1 MLIEKE
7 PVSRI
12 KIDKEGNIV
21 EIEHF
26 SDGKKKACIYCK
38 KLTKK
43 RILGSPECKE
53 CIEYGYE
60 KCSKCE
66 YGFKAQTFHC
76 NGNDLED
83 HFTSYTACAM
93 IDHMGNKRDKPNF
106 EYKPS
111 AWYVNPIE
119 RKKCFK

>member
-21 EIEHF
+21 KIKHF
-26 SDGKKKACIYCK
+26 SDRKNKKCIYCGE
-38 KLTKK
+38 LTKK
-43 RILGSPECKE
+43 RVLGFPECEE
-53 CIEYGYE
+53 CTEYGYE
-60 KCSKCE
+60 KCGKCKF
-66 YGFKAQTFHC
+66 GFKAQTFHC

-93 IDHMGNKRDKPNF
+93 IDYIGNKRDKPNF
-106 EYKPS
+106 EHKPS